1 MTHFKNCVAMLQL
14 QELPRL
20 AIFLALL
27 HVVHL
32 SSGQVSTFKVLSS
45 EELSNISL
53 RQNPELLNFAARTGE
68 TIRINVSAAEQGAV
82 IQEGVTAVLDCGPWL
97 RNYPGGTVRWLFYR
111 YSDLDHTDLRP
122 PIHRKESDPYNALL
136 ITGEFNETYTI
147 VYSLAIVDN
156 EDFSRGIYECEVC
169 VNRFSESEVCHSANT
184 TIATVGRPPI
194 IDAGVGTGTFNT
206 MQYLAKHNH
215 SVANYMCCRL

>member
-1 MTHFKNCVAMLQL
+1 MLQL
-14 QELPRL
+14 QKLPRL
-20 AIFLALL
+20 AIFLVLL

-68 TIRINVSAAEQGAV
+68 TIRINVSAAEQGAI

-97 RNYPGGTVRWLFYR
+97 RNFPGGTVRWLYYR
-111 YSDLDHTDLRP
+111 YIDLDHTDLRP
-122 PIHRKESDPYNALL
+122 PSDPYNTLH

-147 VYSLAIVDN
+147 VYSLAL
-156 EDFSRGIYECEVC
+156 EDSEDGIRGIYECEVC
-169 VNRFSESEVCHSANT
+169 VNRSSESEVCHSANT
-184 TIATVGRPPI
+184 TIATAGRPPI
-194 IDAGVGTGTFNT
+194 IDAGVGTGTFNV
-206 MQYLAKHNH
+206 M
-215 SVANYMCCRL
+215 